1 MRKFSIDRDPCG
13 FRMYEKGTVSF
24 EPGVTILTGCNGA
37 GKTTLLRTIENKL
50 QKEHVPVMSVSNLL
64 DGGTRSIGHYL
75 LHRQFET
82 AAQLPG
88 SSEGEIISI
97 TLSRYLREV
106 HRFILTGE
114 DGMHPEEM
122 SGLETSL
129 SDLAGNREE
138 FERMQEKAKKDRENS
153 KERWLLLD
161 GCDSGYS
168 IDNMIDLKEV
178 FSMILSEGK
187 EFGKDIYILAAAN
200 SYELAEG
207 QRCLDVM
214 AGTYYTPKSYAS
226 YRKRILKTRE
236 KKNARVYSSE
246 EQDTRW
252 KEARKKEKRNDSKGI
267 KR

>member
-37 GKTTLLRTIENKL
+37 GKTTLLRTIKSRLRKENI
-50 QKEHVPVMSVSNLL
+50 PVMSVSNLL

-75 LHRQFET
+75 SHRQFEI

-97 TLSRYLREV
+97 TLSRYLGEV
-106 HRFILTGE
+106 NRFILTGE
-114 DGMHPEEM
+114 DGMHPEE
-122 SGLETSL
+122 LAEFENSL
-129 SDLAGNREE
+129 FDPAGSREE
-138 FERMQEKAKKDRENS
+138 LEKIWEQAEKDRKNS
-153 KERWLLLD
+153 RERWLLLD

-178 FSMILSEGK
+178 FSLILSEGK
-187 EFGKDIYILAAAN
+187 EQGKDIYILAAAN

-214 AGTYYTPKSYAS
+214 AGTYYTPKRYAS
-226 YRKRILKTRE
+226 YKKRILKTRQ
-236 KKNARVYSSE
+236 KKDARVYNDDE
-246 EQDTRW
+246 RDTRW

-267 KR
+267 RR